1 MGDAFVSMTELARRL
16 GFSVFHLYRK
26 AGALGLKKVNG
37 RWWITEADAKRLE
50 HTAKNPKAG
59 AA

>member
-1 MGDAFVSMTELARRL
+1 MGDVFVSMTELARRL

-26 AGALGLKKVNG
+26 ASALGLKKING
-37 RWWITEADAKRLE
+37 RWQITEADAKKLE
-50 HTAKNPKAG
+50 RTARKDT

>member
-26 AGALGLKKVNG
+26 ASALGLKKVNG
-37 RWWITEADAKRLE
+37 RWHITEAEAKRLE
-50 HTAKNPKAG
+50 KTSRKD
-59 AA
+59 AAA

>member
-16 GFSVFHLYRK
+16 GYSVFHLYRK
-26 AGALGLKKVNG
+26 ASALGLSKING

-50 HTAKNPKAG
+50 STARKDT

>member
-1 MGDAFVSMTELARRL
+1 MNDAFISMTELARRL

-26 AGALGLKKVNG
+26 ASALGLKKING
-37 RWWITEADAKRLE
+37 RWWITEADAKKLE
-50 HTAKNPKAG
+50 QTARKDT